1 MYHLYFIIQ
10 WFSLLCL
17 SSLGL
22 WVVSWWFL
30 LLLIPLIIL
39 RLDCVRVRIRTL
51 SCSGCCCYNSP
62 GNRDDMITTC
72 SGEKVTVVGQGWHF
86 FLQRKKAP
94 GKVVFTHNF
103 CTPYIE
109 KNVMYYPCGM
119 TIGALA
125 KEMKKKGKAFWSMP
139 SYENISVGAW
149 IMDWNHGSQ
158 GNDGNPSDHAF
169 DMVDYLDNENQLQQD
184 TI

>member
-86 FLQRKKAP
+86 FLQRKKSS
-94 GKVVFTHNF
+94 
-103 CTPYIE
+103 
-109 KNVMYYPCGM
+109 
-119 TIGALA
+119 
-125 KEMKKKGKAFWSMP
+125 W
-139 SYENISVGAW
+139 
-149 IMDWNHGSQ
+149 
-158 GNDGNPSDHAF
+158 
-169 DMVDYLDNENQLQQD
+169 
-184 TI
+184 